1 MGKVMK
7 VALPVAAIAGI
18 GLAKGGFGLAGAGA
32 GLGAAGGP
40 GTALGAS
47 GGGFFGGLGS
57 LFSSKGA
64 SLAMSGLSAVST
76 VMGGMQQRNDARF
89 NAAME
94 QSRMEMAELA
104 AKQEEANLRD
114 EKRRATAAAIA
125 QAAAQ
130 GWAPKE
136 SRSMMAFINAQN
148 EEFDR
153 GITNIRARAAAGT
166 SMSGMR
172 INQYESKARTSQV
185 AGVLGAGRDLM
196 GAAKRWNT

>member
-1 MGKVMK
+1 MGKAMK
-7 VALPVAAIAGI
+7 VALPIAAIAGI
-18 GLAKGGFGLAGAGA
+18 GLATSGFGLAGAGA

-64 SLAMSGLSAVST
+64 SMAMSGLSGLTSLV
-76 VMGGMQQRNDARF
+76 GGIQQGSDARF
-89 NAAME
+89 DAAME
-94 QSRMEMAELA
+94 RRKMEMAELA

-114 EKRRATAAAIA
+114 EKRAATAAAIA

-136 SRSMMAFINAQN
+136 SRTMMAFVNAQN
-148 EEFDR
+148 EEFDSR
-153 GITNIRARAAAGT
+153 ITNIRARAAAGT
-166 SMSGMR
+166 SMSGIR
-172 INQYESKARTSQV
+172 INQYKSKARTSQV